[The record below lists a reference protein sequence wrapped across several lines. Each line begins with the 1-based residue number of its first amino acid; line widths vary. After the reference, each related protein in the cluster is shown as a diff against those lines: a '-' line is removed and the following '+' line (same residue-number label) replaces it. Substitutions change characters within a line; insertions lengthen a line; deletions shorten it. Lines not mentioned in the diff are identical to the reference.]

1 MMLGMTPEAMAFVVF
16 SVGMLVLMG
25 TGMNMGLALVLTG
38 AGMAWVLD
46 FWDTQLLAQNLV
58 AGVDSF
64 PLLAVPFF
72 ILAGELMNSGGI
84 SRRII
89 DMAQAWVGHIRGGL
103 GYVAIGAAVLMA
115 SMSGSALADTA
126 ALATILLPMMRQ
138 QGYPMNTSAGLIAS
152 GGIIAPIIPPS
163 MPFVIYGVT
172 TNTSI
177 SALFVS
183 GIVPGLMMGVG
194 LIFAWR
200 WVLRGMDLPQG
211 EPLPIK
217 DRLRATVRAFWAM
230 LLPFIIIGGMKTG
243 MFTPTEAAVV
253 AAVVAL
259 VVSIVIYRGMK
270 LSDLPHILLTSAKTA
285 SSIMLIV
292 AASMVSA
299 WLITIADIPAQ
310 VTQMMEPFMGNKLL
324 LMVILMI
331 LVFAVG
337 TALDL
342 APTVLILTPV
352 LMPLV
357 KQAGIDP
364 YYFGIMF
371 MMNNAIGLIT
381 PPVGT
386 VLNVV
391 SSVAKVNLDT
401 VIKGM
406 WPFLVAETAVMFL
419 CVLFPQLIL
428 VPAHWFY

>member
-1 MMLGMTPEAMAFVVF
+1 MTVTIFLASLCGAMFIGMPVAFALLVCGVSLMLHLHSF
-16 SVGMLVLMG
+16 
-25 TGMNMGLALVLTG
+25 
-38 AGMAWVLD
+38 
-46 FWDTQLLAQNLV
+46 DTQILAQNLV
-58 AGVDSF
+58 SGADNF
-64 PLLAVPFF
+64 PLMAIPFF
-72 ILAGELMNSGGI
+72 MLTGEIMNKGGVSNQI
-84 SRRII
+84 VKVATSMI
-89 DMAQAWVGHIRGGL
+89 GHVEGGL
-103 GYVAIGAAVLMA
+103 GYVAIGAALIIA
-115 SMSGSALADTA
+115 SISGSAAADSA
-126 ALATILLPMMRQ
+126 ALAAVVIPMMRKSNYNV
-138 QGYPMNTSAGLIAS
+138 GRSAGLIA
-152 GGIIAPIIPPS
+152 GAACIAPILPPA
-163 MPFVIYGVT
+163 MPLVLFGVAAQL
-172 TNTSI
+172 SI
-177 SALFVS
+177 TKLFFT
-183 GIVPGLMMGVG
+183 GIAPGLIMALSLV
-194 LIFAWR
+194 ITWKYVARKDFAGTPKTKFSLP
-200 WVLRGMDLPQG
+200 VMLKSLR
-211 EPLPIK
+211 EAI
-217 DRLRATVRAFWAM
+217 WAL
-230 LLPFIIIGGMKTG
+230 LLPVIIIGGMKTG

-259 VVSIVIYRGMK
+259 LVSVFIYREMK
-270 LSDLPHILLTSAKTA
+270 FSDLPAILLTSAKTA

-299 WLITIADIPAQ
+299 WLITIADIPSQ
-310 VTQMMEPFMGNKLL
+310 VTSMMAPFMDNKLL
-324 LMVILMI
+324 LMVILMV

-357 KQAGIDP
+357 KEAGIDP

-391 SSVAKVNLDT
+391 SSVARVNLDT

-406 WPFLVAETAVMFL
+406 WPFLIAETLVMFL

>member
-1 MMLGMTPEAMAFVVF
+1 MTVTIFLASLCGAMFIGMPVAFALLVCGVSLMLHLHSF
-16 SVGMLVLMG
+16 
-25 TGMNMGLALVLTG
+25 
-38 AGMAWVLD
+38 
-46 FWDTQLLAQNLV
+46 DTQILAQNLV
-58 AGVDSF
+58 SGADNF
-64 PLLAVPFF
+64 PLMAIPFF
-72 ILAGELMNSGGI
+72 MLTGEIMNKGGVSNQI
-84 SRRII
+84 VKVASSMI
-89 DMAQAWVGHIRGGL
+89 GHVEGGL
-103 GYVAIGAAVLMA
+103 GYVAIGAALIIA
-115 SMSGSALADTA
+115 SISGSAAADSA
-126 ALATILLPMMRQ
+126 ALAAVVIPMMRKSNYNV
-138 QGYPMNTSAGLIAS
+138 GRSAGLIS
-152 GGIIAPIIPPS
+152 GAACIAPILPPA
-163 MPFVIYGVT
+163 MPLVLFGVAAQL
-172 TNTSI
+172 SI
-177 SALFVS
+177 TKLFFT
-183 GIVPGLMMGVG
+183 GIAPGLIMALSLV
-194 LIFAWR
+194 ITWKYVARKDFAGTPKAKFSLP
-200 WVLRGMDLPQG
+200 VMLKSLR
-211 EPLPIK
+211 EAI
-217 DRLRATVRAFWAM
+217 WAL
-230 LLPFIIIGGMKTG
+230 LLPVIIIGGMKTG

-259 VVSIVIYRGMK
+259 FVSVFIYREMK
-270 LSDLPHILLTSAKTA
+270 FSDLPAILLTSAKTA

-310 VTQMMEPFMGNKLL
+310 VTDMMAPFMDNKLL
-324 LMVILMI
+324 LMVILMV

-352 LMPLV
+352 LMPLI

-419 CVLFPQLIL
+419 CVLFPQLIT

>member
-1 MMLGMTPEAMAFVVF
+1 MTVTIFLASLCGAMFIGMPVAFALLVCGVSLMLHLHSF
-16 SVGMLVLMG
+16 
-25 TGMNMGLALVLTG
+25 
-38 AGMAWVLD
+38 
-46 FWDTQLLAQNLV
+46 DTQILAQNLV
-58 AGVDSF
+58 SGADNF
-64 PLLAVPFF
+64 PLMAIPFF
-72 ILAGELMNSGGI
+72 MLTGEIMNKGGVSNQI
-84 SRRII
+84 VKVATSMI
-89 DMAQAWVGHIRGGL
+89 GHVEGGL
-103 GYVAIGAAVLMA
+103 GYVAIGAALIIA
-115 SMSGSALADTA
+115 SISGSAAADSA
-126 ALATILLPMMRQ
+126 ALAAVVIPMMRKSNYNV
-138 QGYPMNTSAGLIAS
+138 GRSAGLIA
-152 GGIIAPIIPPS
+152 GAACIAPILPPA
-163 MPFVIYGVT
+163 MPLVLFGVAAQL
-172 TNTSI
+172 SI
-177 SALFVS
+177 TKLFFT
-183 GIVPGLMMGVG
+183 GIAPGLIMALSLV
-194 LIFAWR
+194 ITWKFVARKDFAGTPKSTFSLP
-200 WVLRGMDLPQG
+200 VMLKSLR
-211 EPLPIK
+211 EAI
-217 DRLRATVRAFWAM
+217 WAL
-230 LLPFIIIGGMKTG
+230 LLPVIIIGGMKTG

-259 VVSIVIYRGMK
+259 LVSVFIYREMK
-270 LSDLPHILLTSAKTA
+270 FSDLPAILLTSAKTA

-299 WLITIADIPAQ
+299 WLITIADIPSQ
-310 VTQMMEPFMGNKLL
+310 VTSMMAPFMDNKLL
-324 LMVILMI
+324 LMVILMV

-357 KQAGIDP
+357 KEAGIDP

-391 SSVAKVNLDT
+391 SSVARVNLDT

-406 WPFLVAETAVMFL
+406 WPFLIAETIVMFL